1 MNVVY
6 LLVSLITLNM
16 ETNMAIKS
24 LIKTWALPDR
34 SQDRQQLTLR
44 LQYDLYAKLHALKE
58 IYPNRPVNDMI
69 NDILRSGLEEI
80 IEALPTYSIDE
91 EEALE
96 LAHHT
101 GQKPEAFFGTPT
113 GPSVTFQHAYAR
125 ILNAK
130 ADTETKS
137 EEAA

>member
-1 MNVVY
+1 M
-6 LLVSLITLNM
+6 T
-16 ETNMAIKS
+16 IKS

-69 NDILRSGLEEI
+69 NDILRSGLDEI
-80 IEALPTYSIDE
+80 IEALPTYTIDE

-101 GQKPEAFFGTPT
+101 GQKPEAFFGAAK
-113 GPSVTFQHAYAR
+113 GPSVQFQSAYAR
-125 ILNAK
+125 ILGQK
-130 ADTETKS
+130 SDIETKS
-137 EEAA
+137 DEAA